1 MKPKILILQKIIPS
15 YRYPLFSELN
25 KTFDITVGYHKK
37 IHGDE
42 LDFKTQKINSITIHK
57 IFLPTFKFIKMCR
70 EYDSIIIMLDFHFI
84 NYCILPFVLTQ
95 PKIISWSIGMRAS
108 YTLPYDVMRKKTFLD
123 VVFGYILN
131 KCSANIF
138 YYNHPLKFWG
148 EEIDH
153 NKVFVAF
160 NTVDVRIPNKITNN
174 NKDSI
179 LFLGSLIKGKGLWD
193 LVKSFKR
200 FIEKNRDSNLILNI
214 IGDGP
219 EFKVLDRYIIKN
231 NFSHR
236 IFLRGAIFD
245 DYVLKNYFERAICLI
260 SPGQAGLTVLKSFAY
275 GIPFVTK
282 YNAITGGERLN
293 IVNETNGLLYKKENE
308 LDQILETCM
317 TNLNS
322 FKRMGINAYNFYW
335 KEARMERMLEGFKN
349 AINLAL
355 EIK

>member
-1 MKPKILILQKIIPS
+1 MNLIFKL
-15 YRYPLFSELN
+15 
-25 KTFDITVGYHKK
+25 KK
-37 IHGDE
+37 S
-42 LDFKTQKINSITIHK
+42 TQLRFI
-57 IFLPTFKFIKMCR
+57 KFFYQHSNLLKMCR

-160 NTVDVRIPNKITNN
+160 NTVDVKLLNKITNN

-193 LVKSFKR
+193 L
-200 FIEKNRDSNLILNI
+200 
-214 IGDGP
+214 G
-219 EFKVLDRYIIKN
+219 
-231 NFSHR
+231 
-236 IFLRGAIFD
+236 
-245 DYVLKNYFERAICLI
+245 
-260 SPGQAGLTVLKSFAY
+260 
-275 GIPFVTK
+275 
-282 YNAITGGERLN
+282 
-293 IVNETNGLLYKKENE
+293 
-308 LDQILETCM
+308 
-317 TNLNS
+317 
-322 FKRMGINAYNFYW
+322 
-335 KEARMERMLEGFKN
+335 
-349 AINLAL
+349 
-355 EIK
+355 